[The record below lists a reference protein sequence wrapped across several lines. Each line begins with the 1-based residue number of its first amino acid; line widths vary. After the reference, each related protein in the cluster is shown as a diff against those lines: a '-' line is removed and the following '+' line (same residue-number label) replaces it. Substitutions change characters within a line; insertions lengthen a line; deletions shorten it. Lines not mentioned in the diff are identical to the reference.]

1 MSLEPMD
8 APAVTPTEVAIEAP
22 LDGQA
27 RDEVAAP
34 QPLPATSQLI
44 AHARTEL
51 ARVIAGQSAV
61 IEEVLIAVLCQ
72 GHALL
77 EGVPGIAKTLIV
89 KTLGRLLGLGFQR
102 VQATPDLMPA
112 DILGTSIL
120 RMGAETFTF
129 HAGPV
134 FTDLLLVDEINRMPP
149 RTQAALLECM
159 EERQVTSDGVR
170 RPLPGWFTVFATQN
184 PVDFEGTYPLP
195 EAQLDRFLLKIRVAY
210 PSEQEEMQILERHH
224 AATGAGLL
232 EDARIVP
239 IPDGL
244 LAAARSE
251 VRAIRIE
258 PELYG
263 YILALAR
270 QTREWPT
277 LLLGA
282 SPRAALSLMLVAQ
295 AAAAFDARDYLV
307 PDDVKRAVQPVLR
320 HRILLKPEAEL
331 EGFDADR
338 VLADVV
344 ASVPVPRK

>member
-1 MSLEPMD
+1 MSQESKPYTN
-8 APAVTPTEVAIEAP
+8 AGT
-22 LDGQA
+22 
-27 RDEVAAP
+27 
-34 QPLPATSQLI
+34 ATDSIPGPETLRATRQLI
-44 AHARTEL
+44 DHARTEL
-51 ARVIAGQSAV
+51 GRVISGQGEV
-61 IEEVLIAVLCQ
+61 IEEILIAVLCQ

-112 DILGTSIL
+112 DILGTSVL
-120 RMGAETFTF
+120 RPGTDAFTF

-159 EERQVTSDGVR
+159 EERQVTTDGVR
-170 RPLPGWFTVFATQN
+170 RPLPAWFTVFATQN

-210 PSEQEEMQILERHH
+210 PSESEELQILTRHH
-224 AATGAGLL
+224 EGTGAGLL
-232 EDARIVP
+232 EDASIVP
-239 IPDGL
+239 VASGL
-244 LAAARSE
+244 LAAARAE

-263 YILALAR
+263 YILALSR
-270 QTREWPT
+270 RTREWPT

-295 AAAAFDARDYLV
+295 AVAAFDGRDYLV
-307 PDDVKRAVQPVLR
+307 PDDIKRAVLPVLR
-320 HRILLKPEAEL
+320 HRIMLRPEAEL

-338 VLADVV
+338 ALTDVI
-344 ASVPVPRK
+344 AAISVPRK

>member
-1 MSLEPMD
+1 MNEENGQNIDGVESALR
-8 APAVTPTEVAIEAP
+8 EAQG
-22 LDGQA
+22 LN
-27 RDEVAAP
+27 
-34 QPLPATSQLI
+34 ATNELI
-44 AHARTEL
+44 DHARREL
-51 ARVIAGQSAV
+51 GRVIAGQSEV

-112 DILGTSIL
+112 DILGTTIL
-120 RMGAETFTF
+120 RPGSDTFTF

-170 RPLPGWFTVFATQN
+170 RPLPAWFTVFATQN

-195 EAQLDRFLLKIRVAY
+195 EAQLDRFLLKIRVSY

-224 AATGAGLL
+224 AGSGAGLL
-232 EDARIVP
+232 EDAAIAA
-239 IPDGL
+239 IPAGL
-244 LAAARSE
+244 LAAATAE

-258 PELYG
+258 PELYT
-263 YILALAR
+263 YILSLTR
-270 QTREWPT
+270 RTREWPT

-282 SPRAALSLMLVAQ
+282 SPRAALSLMRVGQ
-295 AAAAFDARDYLV
+295 ASAAFDGRDYLV
-307 PDDVKRAVQPVLR
+307 PDDVKRAVLPVLR
-320 HRILLKPEAEL
+320 HRVILKPEAEL

-338 VLADVV
+338 VLTDVI
-344 ASVPVPRK
+344 AAVPVPRQ